1 MDMKNKKPITRQEVN
16 HIIEKYR
23 IRIGPFTIRE
33 DGLLDV
39 SGNVKICH
47 TNLQKLPLK
56 FGNVYGNFLCHS
68 NQLTSLKGC
77 PTYVAGDFNCY
88 SNNLK
93 SLKYGPA
100 EVGGNFL
107 SHENNLTSLKGSP
120 KIINGNFSC
129 FLNQLT
135 TLKNGPIKVNGSYY
149 ACKNQLV
156 TLEGSPNFVGGSFRV
171 GANLLT
177 DLVGCPEYIG
187 DILSFDNDVKIY
199 LGNKNCKVKI
209 VTIQIKEMINDS
221 DKYLPSIVIN
231 NQRQLP
237 IVFKYSRYL
246 DCYDSN
252 GCFNESNFND
262 IIFEIKDGLL

>member
-47 TNLQKLPLK
+47 TDLKKLPLK
-56 FGNVYGNFLCHS
+56 FGNVYGDFLIHS
-68 NQLTSLKGC
+68 NQLTSLQGC

-93 SLKYGPA
+93 SLRYGPA

-107 SHENNLTSLKGSP
+107 CHENNLTSLKYGP
-120 KIINGNFSC
+120 VEVPGNFSC
-129 FLNQLT
+129 ALNH
-135 TLKNGPIKVNGSYY
+135 LKSLSCGPIRVNGSYY
-149 ACKNQLV
+149 AFKNQLV
-156 TLEGSPNFVGGSFRV
+156 TLEGSLDQVGCSFRIE
-171 GANLLT
+171 GNSLT
-177 DLVGCPEYIG
+177 DLVGCPDVG

-209 VTIQIKEMINDS
+209 VTIQIKKIITDS
-221 DKYLPSIVIN
+221 ENCLPKMVIN
-231 NQRQLP
+231 NQKHLP
-237 IVFKYSRYL
+237 IVFKYSKYL
-246 DCYDSN
+246 DLYDSD
-252 GCFNESNFND
+252 GTLNELNFSD
-262 IIFEIKDGLL
+262 IIFDIKDGLL